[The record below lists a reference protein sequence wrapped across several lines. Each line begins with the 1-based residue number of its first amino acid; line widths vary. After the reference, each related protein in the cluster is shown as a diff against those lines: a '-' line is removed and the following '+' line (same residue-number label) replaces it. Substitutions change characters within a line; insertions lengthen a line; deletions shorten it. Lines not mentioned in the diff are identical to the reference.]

1 MDRQKRNLSSSKPED
16 LLPESPEIKRNLQH
30 QSVRYQL
37 EHSILHVTLVMVG
50 LKCHRLGYGNI
61 QMVDVQLKNQK
72 KQGWKCKK

>member
-1 MDRQKRNLSSSKPED
+1 MYHLSSLKPED

-61 QMVDVQLKNQK
+61 QMVGVQQKNKKNQEWKRK
-72 KQGWKCKK
+72 KQ